1 MSLCSLR
8 SRSSLTW
15 RLAQAP
21 PLELWRES
29 IDLGQLRR
37 PWAAREAT
45 RATGAEPF
53 AILAA
58 EGITLH
64 RERLRFL
71 GSVLLLL
78 CSNQLKVARVGHL
91 VSYYARR
98 MGLGGMR
105 MEYRGKSKQKGLQWC
120 AKAYDQGWRAPP
132 SRLGNFNTR
141 SAAALACAKFAHHGR
156 EGDQGSDAWRAKCQS
171 VREHNRKKLGL
182 PTWHRSVPRTEV
194 AAAELLESPNRQLA
208 AGDETVEQDEPS
220 PPAEP
225 LTSPEAEAAEDMSGA
240 SGAGNLIAAMFA

>member
-1 MSLCSLR
+1 MEGFVLSLR
-8 SRSSLTW
+8 SRSSRSSLTW

-64 RERLRFL
+64 REWLRFL

-78 CSNQLKVARVGHL
+78 CCNQLKVARVGHL
-91 VSYYARR
+91 VGHYARR
-98 MGLGGMR
+98 TGLGGMR
-105 MEYRGKSKQKGLQWC
+105 IGPHDRIAGVGAKIVRGVGA
-120 AKAYDQGWRAPP
+120 AKA
-132 SRLGNFNTR
+132 
-141 SAAALACAKFAHHGR
+141 
-156 EGDQGSDAWRAKCQS
+156 
-171 VREHNRKKLGL
+171 
-182 PTWHRSVPRTEV
+182 
-194 AAAELLESPNRQLA
+194 
-208 AGDETVEQDEPS
+208 
-220 PPAEP
+220 
-225 LTSPEAEAAEDMSGA
+225 EAEVDEAERRVKRELPSELSVGLVRRRLEAVQRVIGGGEKPRADVFGKYNKWA
-240 SGAGNLIAAMFA
+240 VDVGQGTARRLAVWEERLRA